1 MGRHLPVYEKKYTSI
16 CKHCSCEFKHIRA
29 NALYCSIR
37 CKDNFHYLTNRKKPT
52 MTSNCIICDKEFTH
66 VRNEAVTCSP
76 VCNAK
81 KQFNKKKLDRLN
93 I

>member
-1 MGRHLPVYEKKYTSI
+1 
-16 CKHCSCEFKHIRA
+16 
-29 NALYCSIR
+29 
-37 CKDNFHYLTNRKKPT
+37 

-81 KQFNKKKLDRLN
+81 KQFNKKKLDRLSPKLT
-93 I
+93 IMKKDLKD